1 MTTLSRLRVVVVV
14 VVDENDVMVDL
25 VDINPTVV
33 TTIVTI

>member
-1 MTTLSRLRVVVVV
+1 MMTLSRLRVVVVV